1 MPTIVAESRTIHH
14 ELWTADDFLDW
25 LQPGVH
31 ADLIDGEKFI
41 HSPVNLRHADL
52 TNFVDFLLRSYLE
65 KHRLGRLYREVVAVR
80 LGSRNVF
87 LPDLAFVPTDKLAG
101 MPDSHVPFAPP
112 LVVEVLSPRTADRD
126 VGPKFAAYEEH
137 GVHEYWVLDL
147 QTLDHR
153 FYRREGDFL
162 TAFGEEEEI
171 IRSTQVP
178 GFLLLRSWLDPE
190 RLPNVADCLALIEAG
205 GDSSA

>member
-1 MPTIVAESRTIHH
+1 MPTLVSESKTIRR

-31 ADLIDGEKFI
+31 ADLIDGEKNM
-41 HSPVNLRHADL
+41 HSPVSLRHANL
-52 TNFVDFLLRSYLE
+52 TNFLDRILAAYIE

-87 LPDLAFVPTDKLAG
+87 LPDLAFIPAAKLADL
-101 MPDSHVPFAPP
+101 PDSHIPFAPA

-137 GVHEYWVLDL
+137 GVDEYWVLDP

-162 TAFGEEEEI
+162 TAFGEDEET
-171 IRSTQVP
+171 IRSAQVP
-178 GFLLLRSWLDPE
+178 GFFLRRDWLDPE
-190 RLPNVADCLALIEAG
+190 KLPDVAECLNVIT
-205 GDSSA
+205 SAE

>member
-1 MPTIVAESRTIHH
+1 MPTLVSESKTIRH

-25 LQPGVH
+25 LEPGIH
-31 ADLIDGEKFI
+31 ADLIDGEKFM

-52 TNFVDFLLRSYLE
+52 TNFVDFLLRSHIE
-65 KHRLGRLYREVVAVR
+65 KHRLGKLYREVVAVR

-87 LPDLAFVPTDKLAG
+87 LPDLAFVPAAKLADL
-101 MPDSHVPFAPP
+101 PDSHIPFAPP

-126 VGPKFAAYEEH
+126 VGPKFAAYEES
-137 GVHEYWVLDL
+137 GVNEYWVLDP

-178 GFLLLRSWLDPE
+178 GFLLHRAWLDPDK
-190 RLPNVADCLALIEAG
+190 LPDVPGCLAQIEAEL
-205 GDSSA
+205 

>member
-1 MPTIVAESRTIHH
+1 MPTIVAESKTIRH

-31 ADLIDGEKFI
+31 ADLIDGEKFR

-52 TNFVDFLLRSYLE
+52 TNFVDRLLAAFIE

-87 LPDLAFVPTDKLAG
+87 LPDLAFIPADKLAG
-101 MPDSHVPFAPP
+101 LPDSHIPFAPP

-137 GVHEYWVLDL
+137 GVDEYWVLDP

-153 FYRREGDFL
+153 FYRREGEFL
-162 TAFGEEEEI
+162 TAFGEDEEI
-171 IRSTQVP
+171 IRSVQVP
-178 GFLLLRSWLDPE
+178 GFFLRREWLDPE
-190 RLPNVADCLALIEAG
+190 RPPVVTECLALIEAAR
-205 GDSSA
+205 DS

>member
-1 MPTIVAESRTIHH
+1 MPTLVSESKTIRH
-14 ELWTADDFLDW
+14 ELWTADDFLEW

-31 ADLIDGEKFI
+31 ADLIDGEKFM

-52 TNFVDFLLRSYLE
+52 TNFVDFLLRSYIE
-65 KHRLGRLYREVVAVR
+65 THRLGRLYREVVAVR

-87 LPDLAFVPTDKLAG
+87 LPDLAFIPEDKLASL
-101 MPDSHVPFAPP
+101 PESHIPFAPP

-137 GVHEYWVLDL
+137 GVEEYWVLDP

-153 FYRREGDFL
+153 FYRREGGYL
-162 TAFGEEEEI
+162 TEFAEGGEI
-171 IRSTQVP
+171 IRSGVVA
-178 GFLLLRSWLDPE
+178 GFLLRREWLDPA
-190 RLPNVADCLALIEAG
+190 RLPEVTACLRQIEA
-205 GDSSA
+205 AE